1 MGEWLLWMVVWVV
14 VGVVV
19 AAILAK
25 FYERATREVSLVRT
39 GIGGRKVIMDGGAF
53 AFSWFHQ
60 VSRVNMQTLR
70 LEVVRRAEESLIT
83 NDRLRV
89 DVGAE
94 FYLSVTATEEG
105 VSRAAQTLGNRT
117 FDTPKLQELV
127 EGKLVDA
134 MRAVAARFTMDEL
147 HENRGKFV
155 HDVRQ
160 ALIDPLARNGLDLDS
175 VSLTALDQTPF
186 QNLDEN
192 NAFNAVGM
200 RKLAEVI
207 ATSKKER
214 AQIDAEADVAVRR
227 AAMEAA
233 RRRLQIDLEQQQAQI
248 DQAKQIET
256 LKAAQ
261 VAEVAKHKVESE
273 LSVSM
278 AKIALEQQIR
288 VADMQREQ
296 HIKQTEIERDK
307 LVTMA
312 EQAKRIAISKQSEE
326 ENLAKA
332 AAQVQRAQWVTAQE
346 AVNTAKV
353 VAEAERRKA
362 VALLAAEQ
370 EAQAAA
376 VRQRHAAETEMVTA
390 DKRAQTVVIAAKAAA
405 EEAKLTAQAEQQR
418 LVARAEGRKAQVAAE
433 NALNEEAGQREVAL
447 AKLQALPKV
456 VAEMVKP
463 AEKIDSIRINQLTG
477 MGPSQGNGQG
487 NQAPVNQALDAILG
501 MAVQL
506 PALKKLGDEIGMT
519 FDKGV
524 ASLSDSAADSVSKPP
539 KRD

>member
-1 MGEWLLWMVVWVV
+1 MGEWLLWLLVCLVIA
-14 VGVVV
+14 VVV

-39 GIGGRKVIMDGGAF
+39 GVGGRKVVMDGGAF

-94 FYLSVTATEEG
+94 FYLSVAATPDG

-117 FDTPKLQELV
+117 FDTAKLQELV

-155 HDVRQ
+155 GDVRQ

-207 ATSKKER
+207 AVSKKER
-214 AQIDAEADVAVRR
+214 AQIDADADVAVRR

-233 RRRLQIDLEQQQAQI
+233 RRRLQIDLEEQQAQI

-261 VAEVAKHKVESE
+261 VAEVAKHKVQSE

-288 VADMQREQ
+288 VADLQREQ
-296 HIKQTEIERDK
+296 QIRETEIEREK
-307 LVTMA
+307 LLTMA
-312 EQAKRIAISKQSEE
+312 EQAKRIAIAKQSEE
-326 ENLAKA
+326 ENLANA
-332 AAQVQRAQWVTAQE
+332 AAEAQRAQWVTAQE
-346 AVNTAKV
+346 TVNTAKV

-376 VRQRHAAETEMVTA
+376 VRQRRAAETEMDTA
-390 DKRAQTVVIAAKAAA
+390 EKRAQSVVIAAKAAA
-405 EEAKLTAQAEQQR
+405 EEAKLAAQAEQQR
-418 LVARAEGRKAQVAAE
+418 LVAQAQGRRSQVEAE
-433 NALNEEAGQREVAL
+433 NELTESASQREVAL
-447 AKLQALPKV
+447 ARLQALPKV

-463 AEKIDSIRINQLTG
+463 AEKIDSIRINQLSG
-477 MGPSQGNGQG
+477 MGSTQTGGDGNK
-487 NQAPVNQALDAILG
+487 APVNQALDAILG

-506 PALKKLGDEIGMT
+506 PALKKLGDEAGMA
-519 FDKGV
+519 FDKGLG
-524 ASLSDSAADSVSKPP
+524 SIIDSTNDSDKPGSP
-539 KRD
+539 KN